1 VTLRDEILGS
11 SDGSEKQRFRCV
23 RAPVLAGQRLQVRE
37 RELPTAAEQAL
48 IKQAGGDDAITV
60 IDDGSGRAREIWV
73 RWLPVPDFYASGPRD
88 RHYVLDALSGEIG
101 FGDGRNGLIPPAGA
115 GNVRLAHYR
124 TGGGARGNRP
134 ADSIV
139 QLKTTVPY
147 VDKVSNREPA
157 EGGAEAEALESLLQR
172 APRALRHRNR
182 AVSVE
187 DFQDLALLASPEVAR
202 ARCVPLHD
210 LASDPDARIFRP
222 GTVSLIVVPRSRDAK
237 PLPNLLLLD
246 QVRRYLD
253 QRRLPTAD
261 LVIVGPEYIR
271 VDVAAEIALRS
282 MDGASVVESA
292 VAQALASFLH
302 PLSGGLDR
310 NGWDFGRRPHPSD
323 LYALLEAV
331 PGVDHLLSLR
341 ITEGEERPG
350 ALAAGRFLVHSGRHD
365 IRLSFAEP

>member
-1 VTLRDEILGS
+1 
-11 SDGSEKQRFRCV
+11 
-23 RAPVLAGQRLQVRE
+23 LAGQRLEVRE
-37 RELPTAAEQAL
+37 RELPAAAEQTL
-48 IKQAGGDDAITV
+48 IQQAGGEDAITV
-60 IDDGSGRAREIWV
+60 IDDASGRPREIWV

-101 FGDGRNGLIPPAGA
+101 FGDGRHGLIPSVGA

-124 TGGGARGNRP
+124 IGGGARGNRP
-134 ADSIV
+134 AASIV

-157 EGGAEAEALESLLQR
+157 EGGADAEALASLLQR
-172 APRALRHRNR
+172 APRALRHRHR

-187 DFQDLALLASPEVAR
+187 DYQDLALLASPEVAR

-210 LASDPDARIFRP
+210 LASDPDALVFRP
-222 GTVSLIVVPRSRDAK
+222 GTVSLIVVPHSSDAR
-237 PLPNLLLLD
+237 PLPSLALID

-261 LVIVGPEYIR
+261 LVVVGPEYVR
-271 VDVAAEIALRS
+271 VDVVAGIALLS
-282 MDGASVVESA
+282 MQGASIVESA
-292 VAQALASFLH
+292 VAQALARFLH

-310 NGWDFGRRPHPSD
+310 NGWDFGRKPHPSD

-331 PGVDHLLSLR
+331 PGVDHLHSLQ
-341 ITEGEERPG
+341 ITEREERPG
-350 ALAAGRFLVHSGRHD
+350 ALASGRFLVHSGSHD
-365 IRLSFAEP
+365 IRLSFTEP